1 MDGCDPYLIL
11 GTKTGKVLM
20 DVEPVD
26 FLSQSPVLDTP
37 LALGDLVIPP
47 ATILKFLSCRLNFIS
62 NS

>member
-11 GTKTGKVLM
+11 GTKTGKVLT
-20 DVEPVD
+20 DAEPMD

-37 LALGDLVIPP
+37 VALRDLAIPP
-47 ATILKFLSCRLNFIS
+47 ATIFKFLSCRLNFLS